1 MPLLSLL
8 TTLGPAALSA
18 GGSFLSGSMN
28 SSAQRKADKKAFE
41 NQVALLQM
49 EQGFSERMANTAHQ
63 REVNDLRA
71 AGLNPIL
78 SATGGN
84 GAPSPVVTAPTASLG
99 SRQDHFNFDG
109 LSQALKDGSEIG
121 LNFNTA
127 KKAKAD
133 ADLAEA
139 KAQNQLMENKITK
152 AKVDFLE
159 PVLDNA
165 KNVSSSS
172 YWDDV
177 IRGVKEWFKR
187 PDKQYYIEPNSSSAQ
202 RELESQLIEW
212 AKKRDVIKS
221 PKLDDDPLRG
231 VKSGKRIYY
240 KDLPKYSNE
249 FFNSLTPEKLK
260 KMRKEKR
267 K

>member
-18 GGSFLSGSMN
+18 GGSLLGGFMN
-28 SSAQRKADKKAFE
+28 SSAQSKADKKAFN

-49 EQGFSERMANTAHQ
+49 QQAFAERMANTAHQ
-63 REVNDLRA
+63 REVKDLRA

-84 GAPSPVVTAPTASLG
+84 GAASPVVTAPNASTG

-133 ADLAEA
+133 ADLADA
-139 KAQNQLMENKITK
+139 KAENQRMENILTK
-152 AKVDFLE
+152 AKVDSLK
-159 PVLDNA
+159 PALDN
-165 KNVSSSS
+165 SSNLTSS
-172 YWDDV
+172 DYWKDV
-177 IRGVKEWFKR
+177 GRGIKEWLK
-187 PDKQYYIEPNSSSAQ
+187 PSEKQYYAEPNSATSK
-202 RELESQLIEW
+202 RFLESKS
-212 AKKRDVIKS
+212 ADVDFS
-221 PKLDDDPLRG
+221 PK
-231 VKSGKRIYY
+231 VVEMKSGKTTYY
-240 KDLPKYSNE
+240 RRTNNKYP
-249 FFNSLTPEKLK
+249 NSYLNKYNMK
-260 KMRKEKR
+260 GKWK
-267 K
+267 